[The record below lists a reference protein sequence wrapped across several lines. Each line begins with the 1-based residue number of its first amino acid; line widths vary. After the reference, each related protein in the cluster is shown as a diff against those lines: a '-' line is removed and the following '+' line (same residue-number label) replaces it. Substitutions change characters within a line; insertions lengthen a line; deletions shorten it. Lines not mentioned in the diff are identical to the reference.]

1 MIHST
6 QRVQINSISKAP
18 CNICLAYLAPH
29 LPSLS
34 TTFVYEEFL
43 AIERL
48 GICVFPF
55 SVRPPPAEIPG
66 LESLSRRT
74 QVLYGSGG
82 ALSQFVGLFKSI
94 AALPHLTR
102 GLSKACRW
110 LLSDMHTVGFGRPDC
125 WKLLY
130 HWLTAARLGAALKR
144 NRCNHLHVHFS
155 SVPAQ
160 IAMYASAF
168 TSIPFTLV
176 GHANDIFE
184 RGLLLPQKANRAV
197 KFLTISEFNVR
208 YLISIGVDEARLAV
222 VRCGVSLPVGRSNV
236 HFADKPKYRIGSL
249 GRLVDKKGM
258 DDFLKAVALLDDSGW
273 DFEVSVAGDGPLRES
288 LELLASE
295 LGIRSRVNFEGAIDH
310 ANVAIWLGSLDVFVL
325 ACKTDANGDMDGIP
339 VVLMEAMSQQVPVVS
354 THLSGIP
361 ELVIHDRTGLLAP
374 PSNPTALAVELRRL
388 LSSSPLRARLAEAAL
403 KHVSAEFGQ
412 QVNVDRLLGH
422 IMHGPEL
429 SAQTRHGLHL

>member
-1 MIHST
+1 MFST
-6 QRVQINSISKAP
+6 QLAQNNSSALASG
-18 CNICLAYLAPH
+18 NICLAYLAPH

-43 AIERL
+43 AIERR

-55 SVRPPPAEIPG
+55 SVRPPPVEIPG
-66 LESLSRRT
+66 LDSLARRT
-74 QVLYGSGG
+74 QVLYGSGS
-82 ALSQFVGLFKSI
+82 ALSKFVGVLKAI

-110 LLSDMHTVGFGRPDC
+110 LVSDMYAVGFGRLDC

-130 HWLTAARLGAALKR
+130 HWLTAARLGAALQH
-144 NRCNHLHVHFS
+144 NGCNHLHVHFS

-160 IAMYASAF
+160 IGMYASAF

-208 YLISIGVDEARLAV
+208 YLTSIGVDEAKLAV
-222 VRCGVSLPVGRSNV
+222 VRCGVSLPVGRNDVCFS
-236 HFADKPKYRIGSL
+236 DKPKYRIGSL
-249 GRLVDKKGM
+249 GRLIDKKGM
-258 DDFLKAVALLDDSGW
+258 DDFLRAVALLDNTSW

-288 LELLASE
+288 LEMLASE

-310 ANVAIWLGSLDVFVL
+310 ANVAVWLGSLDVFVL
-325 ACKTDANGDMDGIP
+325 ACKKDANGDMDGIP

-374 PSNPTALAVELRRL
+374 PSNPTALATELRRL
-388 LSSSPLRARLAEAAL
+388 FNSAPLRARLAEAAL
-403 KHVSAEFGQ
+403 DHVRAEFGQ

-429 SAQTRHGLHL
+429 SARTRHGRHL